1 MVMFSLRLLRAI
13 GLGLPLAVTATAAL
27 AADSPPPPSLS
38 LWAEASEATTRDL
51 LTAELQA
58 QAEGTDPAALA
69 DQVNR
74 TMRWALEQAERA
86 GIEARSA
93 GYRTQRLRHED
104 EPPRWEV
111 VQTVALESGAEGKLL
126 TLVGALQGRL
136 QLTALRYEV
145 SAAARER
152 VQQALLPAAL
162 QRWQAQAGI
171 AAAELGRCWVPG
183 QLDVQTP
190 NEAPPMPWRGDMMMM
205 EAKVAPPAAAAGE
218 ADIRVQVAGSAWLRS
233 CPDGDEP
240 GSRLDAR

>member
-1 MVMFSLRLLRAI
+1 MVRFSLRLLRAM
-13 GLGLPLAVTATAAL
+13 GLSLPLTVGTATAL
-27 AADSPPPPSLS
+27 AADSPPPPSIS
-38 LWAEASEATTRDL
+38 LWAGASEAVTRDL

-58 QAEGTDPAALA
+58 RAEGADPAVLA

-74 TMRWALEQAERA
+74 TMRWALEQAERT
-86 GIEARSA
+86 GVEARSA
-93 GYRTQRLRHED
+93 GYHTQRLQRED

-111 VQTVALESGAEGKLL
+111 VQTVALESAADGQLL
-126 TLVGALQGRL
+126 ALVGTLQSRL

-162 QRWQAQAGI
+162 QRWQVQAGI

-190 NEAPPMPWRGDMMMM
+190 DDAPPMPWRGDMMMM

-218 ADIRVQVAGSAWLRS
+218 ADIRVQVSGSAWLRS
-233 CPDGDEP
+233 CPEGDEP

>member
-13 GLGLPLAVTATAAL
+13 GASLLLTAGAA
-27 AADSPPPPSLS
+27 AADSSPPPSLA
-38 LWAEASEATTRDL
+38 LRAGASEAVTRDL

-58 QAEGTDPAALA
+58 RAEGADPAVLA
-69 DQVNR
+69 DQVNG

-93 GYRTQRLRHED
+93 GYRTQRLRRED

-111 VQTVALESGAEGKLL
+111 VQTVALESAADEQLL
-126 TLVGALQGRL
+126 ALVGTLQGRL
-136 QLTALRYEV
+136 QLTALSYEV
-145 SAAARER
+145 SATARER

-190 NEAPPMPWRGDMMMM
+190 QDSPPMPWRGDMMMM

-218 ADIRVQVAGSAWLRS
+218 ADIEVQVSGSAWLRS
-233 CPDGDEP
+233 CTDGDEP
-240 GSRLDAR
+240 GTRLDAR